1 MREFSPSRVL
11 TRRDF
16 GKLTLA
22 SVPLAGL
29 IARPEALFGLQAKPN
44 STWGGVPFG
53 IFAPY
58 RFGPE
63 AADFEGALK
72 ALVKFGVSNTEL
84 SAALVERFV
93 GAPLP
98 APGGGGGGDAAGA
111 SRRPSNRPRRE
122 PRPTRS

>member
-1 MREFSPSRVL
+1 MSETSASHKL

-29 IARPEALFGLQAKPN
+29 IARPEALFGLQAKPIQPGAACR
-44 STWGGVPFG
+44 SGSSAVPVWTRSRG
-53 IFAPY
+53 LRRRA
-58 RFGPE
+58 
-63 AADFEGALK
+63 EGARQ
-72 ALVKFGVSNTEL
+72 VRREQHRTERCARRTL
-84 SAALVERFV
+84 CRRAAA
-93 GAPLP
+93 GAWRR
-98 APGGGGGGDAAGA
+98 GRRDAAGA